1 MNLIY
6 TALFYQETFINLLE
20 LFVESISTNG
30 NIDKNKTDILIL
42 TSPNFLPK
50 IKQRLSEIDL
60 PIKYFL
66 FDFST
71 LFEAV
76 YSRLLIFQYENIEK
90 YEKILYIDTDV
101 LINSDINIWF
111 DIEIADDKI
120 YALEEGNIGNEYW
133 GRYSSISTVQ
143 EI

>member
-101 LINSDINIWF
+101 LINSDINILF

-120 YALEEGNIGNEYW
+120 YALEEGNIGNE
-133 GRYSSISTVQ
+133 
-143 EI
+143 